1 MSPELF
7 PLRAVTLKG
16 IWHELDPSG
25 SWCKTCGEMVEWLLE
40 SGGESSYYVITSS
53 ADQPADPD

>member
-7 PLRAVTLKG
+7 HLRAVTLKG

-25 SWCKTCGEMVEWLLE
+25 SWCETCGEMVEWLLE
-40 SGGESSYYVITSS
+40 SGGEGSC
-53 ADQPADPD
+53 